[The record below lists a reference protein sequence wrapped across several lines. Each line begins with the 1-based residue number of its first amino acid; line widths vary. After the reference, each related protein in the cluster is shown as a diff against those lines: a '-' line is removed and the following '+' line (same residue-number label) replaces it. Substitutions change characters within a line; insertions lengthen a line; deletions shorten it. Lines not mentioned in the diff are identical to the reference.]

1 MRITYNIRPPITSR
15 TEPGFEFHRFMSN
28 VAIDS
33 YLKSWN
39 PIFPDYINL
48 ELLKYLLSIG
58 SCVAC
63 RIYYHNG
70 FKDCILV
77 TDDSGIPMCNV
88 TKVERTSK
96 FKIYHRFRKTGQ
108 DILIKV
114 NLLCE
119 QN

>member
-1 MRITYNIRPPITSR
+1 MRITYNIRPSTTSR
-15 TEPGFEFHRFMSN
+15 TRTGFEFHMFMSN

-33 YLKSWN
+33 YLNCWN

-48 ELLKYLLSIG
+48 QLLKYLLSIG

-63 RIYYHNG
+63 RIYYRNG
-70 FKDCILV
+70 FKDCILIA
-77 TDDSGIPMCNV
+77 DDFGIPLCHI
-88 TKVERTSK
+88 TKAERSSK
-96 FKIYHRFRKTGQ
+96 FKICNRFRKTGQ

-114 NLLCE
+114 NLVCE

>member
-1 MRITYNIRPPITSR
+1 MTYKIRPPMMFRNR
-15 TEPGFEFHRFMSN
+15 TGFEFHMFMSN

-33 YLKSWN
+33 YLNYWN

-48 ELLKYLLSIG
+48 QLLKYLLSIG

-77 TDDSGIPMCNV
+77 ADDHGIPISHV
-88 TKVERTSK
+88 TKVERSSK
-96 FKIYHRFRKTGQ
+96 FKIYDRFRKTGQ